1 MNPAQEDARLKV
13 RKINEWLAEESVKPE
28 QYIADEVISF
38 DAEYG
43 RIGLI
48 WIGKQ
53 DCVACHIKKQCL
65 VVDQSEG
72 EYTQATICFECVDI
86 LRKANL

>member
-1 MNPAQEDARLKV
+1 MNPTKEEAVLRIESMND
-13 RKINEWLAEESVKPE
+13 WLMHLDTKPE
-28 QYIADEVISF
+28 KFIKDQVISF

-48 WIGKQ
+48 WIGRNE
-53 DCVACHIKKQCL
+53 CVGCHVKKQCL

-72 EYTQATICFECVDI
+72 EYTQATICFECLDI
-86 LRKANL
+86 LRRATE